1 MAHDDQ
7 FTALEPPLAGS
18 GFPRAAF
25 STKATGM
32 VYGGNVQGVRAG
44 MYAESSRGDTDREAD
59 VAGVGVFGVGD
70 NFGIFGKT
78 APSPGRPGI
87 AGLFGQHH
95 PHA

>member
-1 MAHDDQ
+1 
-7 FTALEPPLAGS
+7 
-18 GFPRAAF
+18 
-25 STKATGM
+25 
-32 VYGGNVQGVRAG
+32 

-59 VAGVGVFGVGD
+59 VGGVGVFGVGD